1 MTNIAL
7 APTRLGSNANK
18 LHVNLALEDHPQKV
32 DLYCKQVNAA
42 AKLLSTTVIPQYATA
57 IIPAVKIGKAQGYKA
72 LRDVELPL
80 LEQELLN
87 QAANNIIVLSPNGLM
102 LYQAYKSYKNEMSLA
117 AQQVLERY
125 GVQESKLMRLNR
137 WVDSNYDGLAK
148 ELVDTKRELFA
159 LLNELG
165 LQSDDP
171 LAQST
176 LLKNNKNCLKTE
188 LTTNKKMDVYISG
201 PSACTADDTE
211 QWVYDSLG
219 RIHSKAAMGQC
230 LTGNG
235 GSAKVTLTDCVANNA
250 AQVWS
255 MDATTSAIK
264 QSGQC
269 LDLNS
274 GNLVN
279 NRQIAIR
286 YSCSGNNNQRWTMLN
301 QNTSMILAGATSR
314 NIGILVK
321 NLKTQ
326 FLN

>member
-1 MTNIAL
+1 
-7 APTRLGSNANK
+7 
-18 LHVNLALEDHPQKV
+18 
-32 DLYCKQVNAA
+32 
-42 AKLLSTTVIPQYATA
+42 
-57 IIPAVKIGKAQGYKA
+57 
-72 LRDVELPL
+72 
-80 LEQELLN
+80 
-87 QAANNIIVLSPNGLM
+87 
-102 LYQAYKSYKNEMSLA
+102 MSLA

-125 GVQESKLMRLNR
+125 EEQETRWMRLNR
-137 WVDSNYDGLAK
+137 WVNVYYDDLAK
-148 ELVDTKRELFA
+148 DVPAAIDA
-159 LLNELG
+159 LNAFIKQLG
-165 LQSDDP
+165 LQQDDP
-171 LAQST
+171 LAQSG

-188 LTTNKKMDVYISG
+188 LASNQKMDVYISG

-211 QWVYDSLG
+211 QWAYDSLG

-235 GSAKVTLTDCVANNA
+235 GSAKVTLTDCVVNNA

-314 NIGILVK
+314 NIDILVK

-326 FLN
+326 SLN